1 MNIKT
6 TISTN
11 RNVFDKKGNYLPIG
25 NYYFLITEMKE
36 SSVNGIVSCKGE
48 FGEFTF
54 DYKKFIK
61 MMSVAQARLGRRAG
75 LEEEGMPTY
84 MSPVQSPSNAFYN
97 TNNIV
102 QYYDENSI
110 VYKNKEY
117 FLPSTTDNEV
127 FEVSSVP
134 KLKREYEKC
143 VICLDEIK
151 NKKKT
156 LTCMHIFHKKC
167 INEWLFESDK
177 CPVCR
182 TKQPLTVITN
192 NSDDDEADD
201 EMENSNNNNNNIV
214 NRIIRPNTIA
224 QNRIVS
230 LVSSLVPRNNSPRTS
245 LVLGRR
251 AVENIRRRYSY
262 KTKHN
267 YNLRPRR

>member
-1 MNIKT
+1 MNVKT

-11 RNVFDKKGNYLPIG
+11 RNIFDKKGNYLPIG

-36 SSVNGIVSCKGE
+36 SSVKGIVSCKGE

-75 LEEEGMPTY
+75 LEEDGMPTY
-84 MSPVQSPSNAFYN
+84 ISPVQSPSNAFYN

-102 QYYDENSI
+102 QYYDKKAI

-117 FLPSTTDNEV
+117 FLPSTIDNGI
-127 FEVSSVP
+127 FDTSNISAP

-143 VICLDEIK
+143 VICLDDIK

-156 LTCMHIFHKKC
+156 LTCMHIFHQKC

-192 NSDDDEADD
+192 NSDEEESED
-201 EMENSNNNNNNIV
+201 EMENTGNHLV
-214 NRIIRPNTIA
+214 NRIIRTTPIVE
-224 QNRIVS
+224 NRIVS
-230 LVSSLVPRNNSPRTS
+230 VSEQINNSPRTT
-245 LVLGRR
+245 LMLGRR